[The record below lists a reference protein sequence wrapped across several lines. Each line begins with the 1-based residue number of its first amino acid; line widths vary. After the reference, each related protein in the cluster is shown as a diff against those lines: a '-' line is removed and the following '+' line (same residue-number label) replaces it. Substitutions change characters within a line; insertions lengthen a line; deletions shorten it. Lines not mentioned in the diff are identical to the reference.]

1 VLFRLFK
8 RKKENIQIGEILK
21 VDIHSHI
28 LPNIDDGAKDIE
40 ESIELIEALSKL
52 GYKKLIA
59 TPHVMNEGYRNSS
72 QKIVRTLETVKR
84 ETTKREIDIELAVAA
99 EYYMDDGLDRLIEQ
113 NDILTLCGSYILFE
127 TSYINPPLNF
137 KETIFQMK
145 LKGHNP
151 LLAHPERYHYIDNS
165 YEILEEWRDF
175 GISFQVEINSFT
187 GYYGKAALNIAVWL
201 SQKGWID
208 FLATDT
214 HSIRHIK
221 AINKW
226 RYDIEKVLLENNIKN
241 SYLC

>member
-1 VLFRLFK
+1 VLFKLFK
-8 RKKENIQIGEILK
+8 RKKENIQIGEILR

-40 ESIELIEALSKL
+40 ESVELIEALSKL

-72 QKIVRTLETVKR
+72 QKIISTLEMLKKEIT
-84 ETTKREIDIELAVAA
+84 EREIDIELAVAA

-113 NDILTLCGSYILFE
+113 KDILTLCDSYILFE

-145 LKGHNP
+145 LNNYKP
-151 LLAHPERYHYIDNS
+151 LLAHPERYRYIENS
-165 YEILEEWRDF
+165 YEILEEWKDY
-175 GISFQVEINSFT
+175 GISFQVELNSFT
-187 GYYGKAALNIAVWL
+187 GYYGKSALDIAIWL
-201 SQKGWID
+201 SKRAWID

-214 HSIRHIK
+214 HSIRHINAMK
-221 AINKW
+221 HW
-226 RYDIEKVLLENNIKN
+226 RYNIEKVLSENNIKN